1 MTAIRQK
8 TDAEVTAATP
18 ADLQSAGNDALHDA
32 LRPVDQVVLDLLRR
46 KPGLTVTEF
55 LELLEVTQTAVRIRL
70 DRLESLDLIA
80 RKKVTA
86 GRGRPVYQYHLTNSG
101 WRHVGVTYA
110 DLASAIWSEIESLD
124 NAELRSQLLGGIAKR
139 MGQAYARLLPES
151 SISDRMDAMAK
162 LLSGRKIPTRFDGR
176 SGNASIELPIL
187 TVQACPFPDLVA
199 VNRRS
204 ACELEQAVF
213 SEAVGAPMELSCCRL
228 DGHDSCQ
235 FRQVSAAVLS
245 S

>member
-1 MTAIRQK
+1 MTITQK
-8 TDAEVTAATP
+8 EAVEDTIAADSVSVQT
-18 ADLQSAGNDALHDA
+18 SGGDA

-46 KPGLTVTEF
+46 RPGLTVTEF

-70 DRLESLDLIA
+70 DRLESLQLIE
-80 RKKVTA
+80 RKKVSV
-86 GRGRPVYQYHLTNSG
+86 GRGRPVYQYHLTDAG

-110 DLASAIWSEIESLD
+110 DLASAIWSEIESIP
-124 NAELRSQLLGGIAKR
+124 NEEFRKQLLGGIAKR
-139 MGQAYARLLPES
+139 MGQAYALLLPVS
-151 SISDRMDAMAK
+151 STSDRMDAMAK
-162 LLSGRKIPTRFDGR
+162 LLTQRKIPAQFNNR
-176 SGNASIELPIL
+176 SSGSAMHLPVI
-187 TVQACPFPDLVA
+187 TVHACPFPDLAA

-235 FRQVSAAVLS
+235 FRPATAALVAN
-245 S
+245 

>member
-1 MTAIRQK
+1 MTITQQEAVEDTVASDSGSEQ
-8 TDAEVTAATP
+8 V
-18 ADLQSAGNDALHDA
+18 SGSDA

-46 KPGLTVTEF
+46 RPGLTVTEF

-70 DRLESLDLIA
+70 DRLESLQLIE
-80 RKKVTA
+80 RKKVSV
-86 GRGRPVYQYHLTNSG
+86 GRGRPVYQYHLTDAG

-110 DLASAIWSEIESLD
+110 DLASAIWSEIESIP
-124 NAELRSQLLGGIAKR
+124 NEEFRKQLLGGIAKR
-139 MGQAYARLLPES
+139 MGQAYSVLLPVS
-151 SISDRMDAMAK
+151 STSDRMDAMAK
-162 LLSGRKIPTRFDGR
+162 LLTQRKVPTQFESR
-176 SGNASIELPIL
+176 SPGSAMQLPVI
-187 TVQACPFPDLVA
+187 TVHACPFPDLAA

-235 FRQVSAAVLS
+235 FRPATAALVAH
-245 S
+245 

>member
-1 MTAIRQK
+1 MTTTQQETVEDTVASDSVGAQM
-8 TDAEVTAATP
+8 
-18 ADLQSAGNDALHDA
+18 SSGDA

-46 KPGLTVTEF
+46 RPGLTVTEF

-70 DRLESLDLIA
+70 DRLESLQLIE
-80 RKKVTA
+80 RKKVSV
-86 GRGRPVYQYHLTNSG
+86 GRGRPVYQYHLTDAG

-110 DLASAIWSEIESLD
+110 DLASAIWSEIESLP
-124 NAELRSQLLGGIAKR
+124 NAEFRKQLLGGIAKR
-139 MGQAYARLLPES
+139 MGQAYSQLLPMTSTSE
-151 SISDRMDAMAK
+151 RMDAMAK
-162 LLSGRKIPTRFDGR
+162 LLTQRKVPTQFDNR
-176 SGNASIELPIL
+176 SPGSATQLPVI
-187 TVQACPFPDLVA
+187 TVHACPFPDLAA

-235 FRQVSAAVLS
+235 FRPATVALATH
-245 S
+245 

>member
-1 MTAIRQK
+1 MTTTQQETVEDTVVSDSVGAQM
-8 TDAEVTAATP
+8 
-18 ADLQSAGNDALHDA
+18 SSGDA

-46 KPGLTVTEF
+46 RPGLTVTEF

-70 DRLESLDLIA
+70 DRLESLQLIE
-80 RKKVTA
+80 RKKVSV
-86 GRGRPVYQYHLTNSG
+86 GRGRPVYQYHLTDAG

-110 DLASAIWSEIESLD
+110 DLASAIWSEIESLP
-124 NAELRSQLLGGIAKR
+124 NAEFRKQLLGGIAKR
-139 MGQAYARLLPES
+139 MGQAYSQLLPMTSTSE
-151 SISDRMDAMAK
+151 RMDAMAK
-162 LLSGRKIPTRFDGR
+162 LLTQRKVPTQFDNR
-176 SGNASIELPIL
+176 SPGSATQLPVI
-187 TVQACPFPDLVA
+187 TVHACPFPDLAA

-235 FRQVSAAVLS
+235 FRPATVALATH
-245 S
+245 